1 MIGNIL
7 GFLVIILLM
16 LVFGWLTWRAW
27 HSRRA
32 LIKWGGGILSALLT
46 MIFLLVGVLAI
57 VGFYKLNAPRD
68 FPIPA
73 VSVAGTPEQVARGE
87 HIAAVLCASCH
98 STNGELP
105 LTGGKDAGAE
115 SPIPVGSMVAYNLT
129 PGGPLKTWTDGEI
142 FRAIRAGVDR
152 TGHPLDIMATTSVR
166 NLSDADLQAVIA
178 YLRSQAPVTNQVEG
192 GDHPSLLVTVL
203 MGAGLVPQ
211 PPAVTGS
218 VDAPPVDATAE
229 YGKYIVSFQGCR
241 DCHGA
246 DLNGGGGFAP
256 PGPSL
261 RLVKGWTLEQ
271 FVNTIR
277 NGVDP
282 GGHHLSDT
290 MSWKIFAK
298 MDDTELAAVYAYLH
312 NLP

>member
-32 LIKWGGGILSALLT
+32 WIKWVGGILSALLT
-46 MIFLLVGVLAI
+46 MIFLLVGVLAV
-57 VGFYKLNAPRD
+57 VGFFKFYTPRNY
-68 FPIPA
+68 PIPA

-98 STNGELP
+98 STSGELP
-105 LTGGKDAGAE
+105 LTGGKDSGAE
-115 SPIPVGSMVAYNLT
+115 IPIPIGSMVSYNLT
-129 PGGPLKTWTDGEI
+129 PGGPLKDWSDGEI
-142 FRAIRAGVDR
+142 FRAIRSGIDR
-152 TGHPLDIMATTSVR
+152 TGHSLAFMGTTSVR

-178 YLRSQAPVTNQVEG
+178 YLRSQAPVTNQVQG
-192 GDHPSLLVTVL
+192 GDHPTFFAGLL
-203 MGAGLVPQ
+203 MGAGLIPQ
-211 PPAVTGS
+211 PAAIAGS
-218 VDAPPVDATAE
+218 IDAPPVGATAE

-241 DCHGA
+241 DCHGV
-246 DLNGGGGFAP
+246 DLTGGGGLAP

-261 RLVKGWTLEQ
+261 RLVKGWTQEQ

-282 GGHHLSDT
+282 GGHQLSDT
-290 MSWKIFAK
+290 MPWKIFAK
-298 MDDTELAAVYAYLH
+298 MDDTELAAMYAYLH
-312 NLP
+312 DLP